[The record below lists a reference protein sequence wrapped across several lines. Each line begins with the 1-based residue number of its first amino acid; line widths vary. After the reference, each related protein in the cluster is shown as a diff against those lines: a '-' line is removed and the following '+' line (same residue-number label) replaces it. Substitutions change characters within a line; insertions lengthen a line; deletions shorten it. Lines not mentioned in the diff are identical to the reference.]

1 MPGEKC
7 IRALIVD
14 DEPLARE
21 RIRDILET
29 DSEIEIIGECASGAE
44 AIEAI
49 ERQTPDLVFLDVE
62 MPGKDGFAVLEELG
76 PDRIPAIIFVTAY
89 DQYAVRAF
97 EVYALDYLLKPF
109 DQERFE
115 KALMR
120 AKAHIQNEK
129 SENITERILSALEE
143 IKSKPV
149 HLERLVIKMNGHV
162 FFVKTDDIDWLEA
175 EGNYVRLHAGKE
187 SYLLR
192 DTISALE
199 GQLDPKRF
207 VRVHRSAI
215 VNVDRIQELQAWF
228 HGEYRIILREGV
240 QLTLSRSYREKLHEL
255 LGRPL

>member
-1 MPGEKC
+1 MSGSAC
-7 IRALIVD
+7 IRTLIVD
-14 DEPLARE
+14 DESLARE
-21 RIRDILET
+21 RIRDMLA
-29 DSEIEIIGECASGAE
+29 SAAQVEIIAECANGRE

-49 ERQTPDLVFLDVE
+49 QTLSPDLVFLDVE
-62 MPGKDGFAVLEELG
+62 MPGIDGFGVLEALS
-76 PDRIPAIIFVTAY
+76 PAQIPTIIFVTAY

-115 KALMR
+115 KALDR
-120 AKAHIQNEK
+120 AKSQLS
-129 SENITERILSALEE
+129 SERSEDLSQRILNALEE
-143 IKSKPV
+143 IKTRPV

-162 FFVKTDDIDWLEA
+162 FFIKAEEIDWLEA

-199 GQLDPKRF
+199 SQLDPKKF
-207 VRVHRSAI
+207 IRVHRSAI
-215 VNVDRIQELQAWF
+215 VNIDRITELQPWF

-240 QLTLSRSYREKLHEL
+240 QLTLSRTYREKLHDL

>member
-1 MPGEKC
+1 
-7 IRALIVD
+7 VD

-29 DSEIEIIGECASGAE
+29 DSEIEIIGECAGGDE

-76 PDRIPAIIFVTAY
+76 PERIPAIIFVTAY

-115 KALMR
+115 KALQR

-162 FFVKTDDIDWLEA
+162 FFVKTNDIDWLEA

-199 GQLDPKRF
+199 GQLDTKRF

>member
-1 MPGEKC
+1 MLGEKC
-7 IRALIVD
+7 IRAMIVD

-21 RIRDILET
+21 RIRDMLEI
-29 DSEIEIIGECASGAE
+29 DPEIKVIRECSSGQE
-44 AIEAI
+44 TIEAI
-49 ERQTPDLVFLDVE
+49 GQDSPDLIFLDVE
-62 MPGKDGFAVLEELG
+62 MPGKDGFAALEEIE
-76 PDRIPAIIFVTAY
+76 PERIPAIVFVTAY

-97 EVYALDYLLKPF
+97 EVHALDYLLKPF

-115 KALMR
+115 KALRR
-120 AKAHIQNEK
+120 AKTHIRNEK

-143 IKSKPV
+143 IKSRPV

-162 FFVKTDDIDWLEA
+162 FFVKTEDIDWLEA

-199 GQLDPKRF
+199 SQLDPKQF

-215 VNVDRIQELQAWF
+215 VNIDRIQELQPWF

-255 LGRPL
+255 LGRSL

>member
-1 MPGEKC
+1 MSGARC

-14 DEPLARE
+14 DESLARE
-21 RIRDILET
+21 RIRDMLAS
-29 DSEIEIIGECASGAE
+29 DAEIEVLADCANGQE

-49 ERQTPDLVFLDVE
+49 KYHAPDLIFLDVE
-62 MPGKDGFAVLEELG
+62 MPGIDGFAVLEALQ
-76 PDRIPAIIFVTAY
+76 PAPLPVTIFVTAY

-109 DQERFE
+109 DRERFE
-115 KALMR
+115 KAVRR

-129 SENITERILSALEE
+129 SDNLTQRILSALEE
-143 IKSKPV
+143 IKTKPV

-162 FFVKTDDIDWLEA
+162 FFVKSEEIDWLEA

-199 GQLDPKRF
+199 TQLDPKRF

-215 VNVDRIQELQAWF
+215 VNIDRIQELQPWF

-255 LGRPL
+255 LGRSL

>member
-29 DSEIEIIGECASGAE
+29 DSEIEIIGECASGEE

-76 PDRIPAIIFVTAY
+76 PERIPAIIFVTAY

-162 FFVKTDDIDWLEA
+162 LFVKTDDIDWLEA

>member
-1 MPGEKC
+1 MSRSAC
-7 IRALIVD
+7 IRTLIVD

-21 RIRDILET
+21 RIRDILAS
-29 DSEIEIIGECASGAE
+29 DPQIESIADCGNGRD

-49 ERQTPDLVFLDVE
+49 QLLSPDLVFLDVE
-62 MPGKDGFAVLEELG
+62 MPGIDGFGVLEAL
-76 PDRIPAIIFVTAY
+76 PRDRIPTVIFVTAY

-109 DQERFE
+109 DQERFD
-115 KALMR
+115 KALDR
-120 AKAHIQNEK
+120 AKGHIANQQND
-129 SENITERILSALEE
+129 SLSQRILSALEE
-143 IKSKPV
+143 IKTRPV

-162 FFVKTDDIDWLEA
+162 FFMKAEEIDWLEA

-187 SYLLR
+187 SHLLR

-199 GQLDPKRF
+199 SQLDPKKF
-207 VRVHRSAI
+207 IRVHRSAI
-215 VNVDRIQELQAWF
+215 VNIDRITELQPWF

-240 QLTLSRSYREKLHEL
+240 QLTLSRTYREKLHEL

>member
-1 MPGEKC
+1 MSGRQC
-7 IRALIVD
+7 IRVLIVD

-21 RIRDILET
+21 RIRDMLEA
-29 DSEIEIIGECASGAE
+29 DNRVEIIGECSNGE
-44 AIEAI
+44 QAIEVIQQLA
-49 ERQTPDLVFLDVE
+49 PDLVFLDVE
-62 MPGKDGFAVLEELG
+62 MPGKDGFAVLEALD
-76 PDRIPAIIFVTAY
+76 PDRLPVVIFVTAY

-97 EVYALDYLLKPF
+97 EFNALDYLLKPF
-109 DQERFE
+109 DQERFN
-115 KALMR
+115 KALGR
-120 AKAHIQNEK
+120 AVANIQADK
-129 SENITERILSALEE
+129 SDNVSERILKTLEE
-143 IKSKPV
+143 MKARPV

-162 FFVKTDDIDWLEA
+162 FFVKTEEIDWLEA